1 MAAPVSWAGITA
13 SYVDGSSP
21 HRLDE
26 AMSLLNALRR
36 AARSA
41 WRLVRMPPNYA
52 ALRLEAEIWRR
63 LARHPAG
70 WWERHYDKRRFLSH
84 VAQTDMAALEHRIAA
99 QRTPY
104 DTTKLNRRM
113 FDDLAPGYCDV
124 IIDQA
129 ESSLQG
135 WVCLLG
141 SGPTHLG
148 SISWHRDYKS
158 GLSWPL
164 HHYAA
169 IDAADLDRSSDVKFP
184 WELSRLQWLIPV
196 GQAYR
201 LTGDERYAAFVRD
214 TLESWMEANPCAW
227 GVNWACTMEPA
238 MRVFTLTWLHR
249 IFGKSRSWD
258 DEEFRF
264 RLLRTLYLH
273 LLFVRRNLE
282 ITDINGNHLTADAAA
297 LVVGGA
303 FFGSGRPRRWMATGW
318 SILQREIVRQVLPD
332 GVDFEASTAYHRFVA
347 ELFYHAAASIEENGT
362 AIPESYA
369 HKLLLMARYTRAYT
383 KPDGDAPVIGDADDA
398 RVLPFGQQGINDH
411 RYLPQL
417 ILARWAPDSLAA
429 DWRQSASECLW
440 WWGTPPAD
448 ADERAPVEVASTRFS
463 AGGNAIIRAGGDYVF
478 IDCGPVGLGGRGGH
492 GHNDC
497 LSFEAVLKGHS
508 LVTDPGCLVYS
519 GDWRTRNLFR
529 STAVHNTPR
538 LGEEEINRFVSPKD
552 LWSLHDDA
560 RGRVE
565 VWEDRPFWVLFRGS
579 HGGYRRLDRAATVT
593 RSLVLDKSRHALAWE
608 DMVVGAA
615 GLIMRVPL
623 QLAPGLQVTQ
633 RENSWIGLHA
643 GTEDFVLEWSPD
655 IAWKVTVEPGAVAP
669 SYGIRLD
676 APRLVWAADSAS
688 TRRIRLFLYPG
699 RAPNGAIRNG
709 LEQAVGQ
716 ICPVS

>member
-1 MAAPVSWAGITA
+1 MVSPVSWAGITA
-13 SYVDGSSP
+13 SYAGAP
-21 HRLDE
+21 R
-26 AMSLLNALRR
+26 SLQLGEGMNVIDALRR
-36 AARSA
+36 AMRSA
-41 WRLVRMPPNYA
+41 WRLVRMPPDYA
-52 ALRLEAEIWRR
+52 ALRLQAEIWRR

-70 WWERHYDKRRFLSH
+70 WWERRYDKRRLLCCL
-84 VAQTDMAALEHRIAA
+84 AQTDMATLDHCIAT
-99 QRTPY
+99 QRAPY
-104 DTTKLNRRM
+104 NTAYPDRELY
-113 FDDLAPGYCDV
+113 DDLVPGHTRVV
-124 IIDQA
+124 IEQA
-129 ESSLQG
+129 ENVLQG
-135 WVCLLG
+135 WVCVLG
-141 SGPTHLG
+141 SGPVNLG
-148 SISWHRDYKS
+148 TISWHRDYTS

-201 LTGDERYAAFVRD
+201 LTGDERYATFVRD

-238 MRVFTLTWLHR
+238 MRVFTWTWLYR
-249 IFGKSRSWD
+249 MFGESRSWN
-258 DEEFRF
+258 DESFRF
-264 RLLRTLYLH
+264 RVLRTLYLH
-273 LLFVRRNLE
+273 LLFVRHNLE

-297 LVVGGA
+297 LVVGGT
-303 FFGSGRPRRWMATGW
+303 FFGTGTPIRWMTTGW
-318 SILQREIVRQVLPD
+318 KILRREIELQVLPD
-332 GVDFEASTAYHRFVA
+332 GVDFEASTAYHRLVT
-347 ELFYHAAASIEENGT
+347 ELFHHAAASLEEAGT
-362 AIPESYA
+362 AIPRPYI
-369 HKLLLMARYTRAYT
+369 HKLLLMAGYIRAYT
-383 KPDGDAPVIGDADDA
+383 KPDGSAPVIGDADDA
-398 RVLPFGQQGINDH
+398 RTLPLGQQDINDH

-417 ILARWAPDSLAA
+417 IRARWAPEMLTA

-440 WWGTPPAD
+440 WWGKPPTD
-448 ADERAPVEVASTRFS
+448 ADNRAPAEVASNLFTD
-463 AGGNAIIRAGGDYVF
+463 GGSAIIHAGTDYVF

-560 RGRVE
+560 RGKVE
-565 VWEDRPFWVLFRGS
+565 VWEGGPFWVLFRGS

-608 DMVVGAA
+608 DKVVGAA

-623 QLAPGLQVTQ
+623 QLAPGLWVIR
-633 RENSWIGLHA
+633 RESSWIGLLA

-655 IAWKVTVEPGAVAP
+655 VAWKMTVEPGAVAP

-676 APRLVWAADSAS
+676 APRLVWAANSAE
-688 TRRIRLFLYPG
+688 TRRIRVFLYPG
-699 RAPNGAIRNG
+699 TTPNNAIRSC
-709 LEQAVGQ
+709 LEQAIDQ
-716 ICPVS
+716 I